1 VAEQRT
7 GWRICA
13 GSESAR
19 WRREADGGELIVLW
33 NRKRVAYPVTKIRSS
48 SRAGGRWVLAWG
60 KSVGVGV
67 WAQRIVKYL
76 EILCMWTFP
85 FFWSNRAVL

>member
-1 VAEQRT
+1 
-7 GWRICA
+7 
-13 GSESAR
+13 
-19 WRREADGGELIVLW
+19 LIVLW